1 MHCKLFQADCYLD
14 RYCMKISGATTDI
27 FGYRQEVAIRG
38 CPWVSLLANFEEGCT
53 QSAIAV
59 AGAGLVEG
67 TVCLCRDHL
76 CNGGERSANLNSVAA
91 ILSSAVSSFIMRKW
105 NT

>member
-1 MHCKLFQADCYLD
+1 
-14 RYCMKISGATTDI
+14 MKISGSTTDI

-53 QSAIAV
+53 QSAVAV

-76 CNGGERSANLNSVAA
+76 CNGGQPTTNFNSFAA
-91 ILSSAVSSFIMRKW
+91 LLSSVLSYFSVRKW

>member
-1 MHCKLFQADCYLD
+1 MDVL
-14 RYCMKISGATTDI
+14 IDI

-76 CNGGERSANLNSVAA
+76 CNGGERTSNFNSPAA
-91 ILSSAVSSFIMRKW
+91 VLSLAFSSFLIRKW